1 MSKITPRKQI
11 CTKSLGLKLECYQP
25 VLAAFSP
32 RGYHPRGHGWSRGRA
47 QGSGFSSCVCFTSPF
62 VLVQDF
68 RGAKSLCPG
77 KPRLGPTSEDTL
89 HAHIC
94 LKCWRCLS
102 SHHCGASG
110 VRGRMKERGTAK
122 GAGRQRGQ
130 VSWAGRC
137 SLGSLLREEPEPAA
151 RPCHTASPPAKG
163 SIPLM
168 GGPRG
173 HHCPIHSPSNQGSII
188 QSPQPHG
195 EPLKARFGA
204 SKASQEGKDGGLN
217 RC

>member
-1 MSKITPRKQI
+1 M
-11 CTKSLGLKLECYQP
+11 
-25 VLAAFSP
+25 
-32 RGYHPRGHGWSRGRA
+32 
-47 QGSGFSSCVCFTSPF
+47 
-62 VLVQDF
+62 
-68 RGAKSLCPG
+68 
-77 KPRLGPTSEDTL
+77 GPTSEDTL

-102 SHHCGASG
+102 SHHCGAGG

-173 HHCPIHSPSNQGSII
+173 HHCPISLPI
-188 QSPQPHG
+188 QP
-195 EPLKARFGA
+195 
-204 SKASQEGKDGGLN
+204 GLN
-217 RC
+217 YPKSSAPRRTSESPVRSQQSFPGRKRWRFKQVLT